1 METKIIPHSKGER
14 KEKYLLTKVEWD
26 TATMEPISQVLDN
39 VRKKYEE
46 TKMELEIAEKN
57 REIRIMQQRINNLNR
72 GDLDNSVNFTY

>member
-1 METKIIPHSKGER
+1 MTENWIKD
-14 KEKYLLTKVEWD
+14 EKYILTNVKWNR
-26 TATMEPISQVLDN
+26 ATMEPVSQVLDK

-72 GDLDNSVNFTY
+72 WELDDSVNFTY

>member
-1 METKIIPHSKGER
+1 
-14 KEKYLLTKVEWD
+14 
-26 TATMEPISQVLDN
+26 MEPISQVLDN

-72 GDLDNSVNFTY
+72 

>member
-1 METKIIPHSKGER
+1 MKD
-14 KEKYLLTKVEWD
+14 EKFILTKVEWNK
-26 TATMEPISQVLDN
+26 ATMEPISQVLDN

-72 GDLDNSVNFTY
+72 WDLDNSVNFTY

>member
-1 METKIIPHSKGER
+1 MKD
-14 KEKYLLTKVEWD
+14 EKYMLTKVEWN

-72 GDLDNSVNFTY
+72 WDLDNSVNFTY

>member
-1 METKIIPHSKGER
+1 MKD
-14 KEKYLLTKVEWD
+14 EKFILTKTEWNK
-26 TATMEPISQVLDN
+26 ATMEPISQVLDN

-72 GDLDNSVNFTY
+72 WYLDNSVNFTY

>member
-1 METKIIPHSKGER
+1 MKE
-14 KEKYLLTKVEWD
+14 EKYLLTKTEWNQ
-26 TATMEPISQVLDN
+26 ATMEPISQVLDN

-72 GDLDNSVNFTY
+72 WDLDNSVNFTF

>member
-1 METKIIPHSKGER
+1 MRMR
-14 KEKYLLTKVEWD
+14 KEKYLLTEVKWNE
-26 TATMEPISQVLDN
+26 ATMEPISQVLDN